1 MIELEAMKPLPTE
14 YVFSKVNL
22 SWQEVAWGF
31 EMGWLDWTSLV
42 QFAQKHL
49 KKGTSDVAVA
59 TLATLRKDQ
68 SREAGKLAR
77 TLAQAEEL
85 LPEDVIRSKWQYL
98 VLEKISEDWSWEN
111 QKIRIEEAFAEFN
124 YPSDMKS
131 FIGFMP
137 ASPETKKEWEKGANP
152 EKLLQKRVREYLE
165 SARKRFHKP

>member
-14 YVFSKVNL
+14 YVLAKVNL
-22 SWQEVAWGF
+22 SWQEAAWGF

-42 QFAQKHL
+42 KFAQKQL
-49 KKGTSDVAVA
+49 KNGIADAAVA
-59 TLATLRKDQ
+59 TLAALGKEQ

-77 TLAQAEEL
+77 ILAQAEEH
-85 LPEDVIRSKWQYL
+85 LPEDIIRSKWQYL
-98 VLEKISEDWSWEN
+98 VLEKISEDWPWEN
-111 QKIRIEEAFAEFN
+111 QKIRIEEAFAEFD

-137 ASPETKKEWEKGANP
+137 ASPETKKEWAKGTDP